1 MAARS
6 SSTDE
11 LRIMAAELIE
21 GERESHRKEREG
33 MRQVLDYLAGNIAH
47 LGEHLTR
54 TARRCEDLERQ
65 LAEEHD
71 AGDAALKVTWDAAED
86 STLHRLG
93 LPSPR
98 QEITPRHRRGHLRG
112 AYGILIVAMLGLS
125 VFRPHP
131 HVVHVARRNPALT
144 ASSLASVHGRA
155 SMVAVSATG
164 W

>member
-1 MAARS
+1 
-6 SSTDE
+6 
-11 LRIMAAELIE
+11 
-21 GERESHRKEREG
+21 
-33 MRQVLDYLAGNIAH
+33 MRQVLEYLAGNIAH
-47 LGEHLTR
+47 LGERLTSQR
-54 TARRCEDLERQ
+54 RRCEDLERQ

-98 QEITPRHRRGHLRG
+98 QEITPRRRGHLRG
-112 AYGILIVAMLGLS
+112 ANGILIVAMLGLS

-144 ASSLASVHGRA
+144 ASSLVPGHGHPRV
-155 SMVAVSATG
+155 VAVSTAG
-164 W
+164 Y